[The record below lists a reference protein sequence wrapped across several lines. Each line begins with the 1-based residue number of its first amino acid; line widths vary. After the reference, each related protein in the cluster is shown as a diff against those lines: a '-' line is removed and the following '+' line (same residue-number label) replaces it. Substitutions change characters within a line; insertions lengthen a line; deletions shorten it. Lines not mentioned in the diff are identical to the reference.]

1 MAIKILRL
9 ISGEEVLGQ
18 VEENKKDETFLIKD
32 PVVLRWM
39 PTKDDPEKPTLS
51 IASLIPH
58 SEEDDVTIKAQH
70 VLFEITPLEE
80 LVNEYNSVYGS
91 GIITP
96 PRKELIS

>member
-18 VEENKKDETFLIKD
+18 VEENKKD
-32 PVVLRWM
+32 
-39 PTKDDPEKPTLS
+39 EKPTLS

>member
-9 ISGEEVLGQ
+9 ISGEEVLGE
-18 VEENKKDETFLIKD
+18 VEVTGDTYLIKD

-39 PTKDDPEKPTLS
+39 PTKDNPEKPTLS

-58 SEEDDVTIKAQH
+58 ADEDEVTVKSQH
-70 VLFEITPLEE
+70 VIFEITPLEE
-80 LVNEYNSVYGS
+80 LVSEYNSVYGS

-96 PRKELIS
+96 PRKELIV